1 MARKEVDRQ
10 RVIARFESIR
20 AAFPH
25 LTMTL
30 DADPGNVD
38 VSLEIPKQPGLDFD
52 VFVNLQEDELH
63 LTAGTYFWV
72 EWFPCTDEGVE
83 ADFFESVDGLLC
95 GRFRIVEHYR
105 RGKAFKAVL
114 QRPINRGWESRK
126 TWHSPRLPLGSLT
139 RVVLQNRQNGER
151 TQT

>member
-1 MARKEVDRQ
+1 MARKEVDREG
-10 RVIARFESIR
+10 VIARFESIE

-30 DADPGNVD
+30 DAEAGDVD

-52 VFVNLQEDELH
+52 VFVNLQGDELQ
-63 LTAGTYFWV
+63 LNAGANFWV

-83 ADFFESVDGLLC
+83 ADFFEAVHGLLS
-95 GRFRIVEHYR
+95 GQFRIVEHHR

-114 QRPINRGWESRK
+114 QRPINGGWESRK

-139 RVVLQNRQNGER
+139 RVLLQNRQDGER

>member
-1 MARKEVDRQ
+1 MARKKVDRQ
-10 RVIARFESIR
+10 RVIARFESIG

-30 DADPGNVD
+30 DAEPGNVD
-38 VSLEIPKQPGLDFD
+38 VSLDIRKQPGLDFD
-52 VFVNLQEDELH
+52 VFVNLQGDELH
-63 LTAGTYFWV
+63 LTAAANFWV

-83 ADFFESVDGLLC
+83 ADFFESVHGLLG
-95 GRFRIVEHYR
+95 GRLRIVEYYR

-114 QRPINRGWESRK
+114 QRPINGGWESRK

-139 RVVLQNRQNGER
+139 RVLLQNRQDGER